1 MSIRYLIVGWEAQ
14 ARTWVLHHLSAAYPY
29 ADLRTMTIADFE
41 RQRGSINRRNTD
53 IVVLCAAFGA
63 APDERKSEGISAL
76 KKVAQQPAF
85 PAIVVVADGG
95 SEFTAVRSLR
105 LGALDYLPR
114 RHLSGERLLETIE
127 KTIRFV
133 KDRNPRVGES
143 SRVVSSAPTASQVSD
158 VSVAVPVERDYTL
171 ISPEPEVSAILAPE
185 ATEVPEA
192 PEGPEVP
199 GVSDAAPPAVA
210 AIPVPSSQEALGA
223 IATAELL
230 EGSSGSGVAA
240 AQAPQTPASL
250 VDVVSSDAALTNDEA
265 AAAPMIDIAE
275 IFTDPSPSQLKPKSA
290 VAAFHPEPT
299 ISRRTK
305 RSDPWPEVPGY
316 TLLQRIA
323 ESDHAFVLLARQGKR
338 RERIALKISKIAR
351 GSATGAREV
360 ASASLE
366 REFDTLSTLSHRSI
380 VEIYDFGSVD
390 GFDYLAMEY
399 FPCGDLRRRLQNPLS
414 ESEIIDYTRQ
424 VARALEFVHRVGLV
438 HGDLK
443 PQNVMLRAD
452 NSIALIDFGLVSD
465 HKREAGTDQTGLVCG
480 SPYYMS
486 PEQTRSQRLDGRSD
500 LYSLGVMLYE
510 MLTGARPF
518 VAKSIPE
525 IIDMHR
531 NALAAPLPAEYA
543 RFQPIVDKLLAKDP
557 DTRFA
562 DASQLLVAL
571 DSFGGARSAVAAE
584 MR

>member
-14 ARTWVLHHLSAAYPY
+14 ARTWVHHHLSAAYPH

-41 RQRGSINRRNTD
+41 KQRGSINRRNTD

-133 KDRNPRVGES
+133 RDRDPRIDEPPRV
-143 SRVVSSAPTASQVSD
+143 AHKA
-158 VSVAVPVERDYTL
+158 
-171 ISPEPEVSAILAPE
+171 
-185 ATEVPEA
+185 
-192 PEGPEVP
+192 
-199 GVSDAAPPAVA
+199 PAVSEP
-210 AIPVPSSQEALGA
+210 IPQDVAPASVPSPQETLGA

-230 EGSSGSGVAA
+230 EGSGSFSSAEP
-240 AQAPQTPASL
+240 APP
-250 VDVVSSDAALTNDEA
+250 SSPPPNSSEPSDTGSTNDDS
-265 AAAPMIDIAE
+265 AAPMIDMAE
-275 IFTDPSPSQLKPKSA
+275 IFSDPSPSLMEPKAPQATARPARSLTTRA
-290 VAAFHPEPT
+290 K
-299 ISRRTK
+299 RT
-305 RSDPWPEVPGY
+305 DPWPEVPGY
-316 TLLQRIA
+316 TLIQRIA

-351 GSATGAREV
+351 GTATGAREV

-366 REFDTLSTLSHRSI
+366 REFETLSTLSHRSI

-399 FPCGDLRRRLQNPLS
+399 FPCGDLRRRLQNPLT
-414 ESEIIDYTRQ
+414 ENEIVDYTRQ
-424 VARALEFVHRVGLV
+424 VARALEFVHRAGLV

-452 NSIALIDFGLVSD
+452 NSIALIDFGLVSE
-465 HKREAGTDQTGLVCG
+465 HKRESGSDQTGLVCG

-525 IIDMHR
+525 IIEMHR
-531 NALAAPLPAEYA
+531 NALASPLPADYA
-543 RFQPIVDKLLAKDP
+543 NFQPIVDKLLAKDP
-557 DTRFA
+557 EVRFA

-584 MR
+584 VG